1 LQEFWN
7 GNCKLE
13 KGERNLRMPR
23 TTGQQKRKGVRMT
36 EQQEAELIRL
46 RYNME
51 IIRTIC
57 PIMMLVGQ
65 IFLIVKLY

>member
-1 LQEFWN
+1 MTQE
-7 GNCKLE
+7 K
-13 KGERNLRMPR
+13 
-23 TTGQQKRKGVRMT
+23 
-36 EQQEAELIRL
+36 EAELIKL

-57 PIMMLVGQ
+57 PILMLVGQ